1 MRGFGLMSLQIQRN
15 LDITRF
21 GTMGT
26 PARAAFVVFASEL
39 HELREAIAFA
49 HQHALP
55 WFTLGGG
62 SNLIL
67 PEQFEGL
74 VVRVALRGVG
84 IVDQDAQ
91 TVLLDVAAGENWH
104 DLVRR
109 SLGMGLSGLEAMAL
123 IPGTVGA
130 APVQNIGAYGGELS
144 DVVER
149 VDVLLTESSVLQT
162 LAGDACGFSYRDSSF
177 KAAGEARLITSVQL
191 RLRRQSAP
199 RAKYPEVQTE
209 LQRMGVAEPNAIQY
223 AEAVIAVRRRKLPD
237 PRQHGNVGSFFK
249 NPVLDGNQAEA
260 LFERNPDLRGLA
272 RRQATAEAF
281 AGEHGASSAATHYKL
296 PAAALIERAGW
307 KGRVDG
313 RVEAW
318 RRQPLV
324 LVNRGGA
331 SRVDVLATA
340 SRIADDV
347 RSQFAVQ
354 LQAEPRLTFP
364 GEAEVR
370 LSN

>member
-1 MRGFGLMSLQIQRN
+1 MNLDIQRN
-15 LDITRF
+15 LDITHF

-26 PARAAFVVFASEL
+26 SARAAFVASATDL
-39 HELREAIAFA
+39 RELRGAIGFA
-49 HQHALP
+49 HQQGLP

-67 PEQFEGL
+67 PAQFEGL
-74 VVRVALRGVG
+74 VVRVALRGVRL
-84 IVDQDAQ
+84 VEEDAQ
-91 TVLLDVAAGENWH
+91 SVLLEVAAGENWH

-149 VDVLLTESSVLQT
+149 VEVLLTDSSEVQT
-162 LAGDACGFSYRDSSF
+162 FAGNACGFAYRDSGF

-191 RLRRQSAP
+191 RLRRHSAP
-199 RAKYPEVQTE
+199 RAKYPEVQKE
-209 LQRMGVAEPNAIQY
+209 LQRMGFAQPTATQY
-223 AEAVIAVRRRKLPD
+223 AEAVISVRRRKLPD
-237 PRQHGNVGSFFK
+237 PLQHGNVGSFFK
-249 NPVLDGNQAEA
+249 NPVLDLNGAEA
-260 LFERNPDLRGLA
+260 LFERHPSLRELA
-272 RRQATAEAF
+272 RRQS
-281 AGEHGASSAATHYKL
+281 AGGESAAGRAASSVATHYKL

-307 KGRVDG
+307 KGRIDG

-331 SRVDVLATA
+331 SRADVLATA

-347 RSQFAVQ
+347 RHLFAVQ
-354 LQAEPRLTFP
+354 LHAEPRLVFP
-364 GEAEVR
+364 GEAAAN